1 MSHLADSAPSFTR
14 HRFKSR
20 RYPSNTYL
28 SITSKYLFCKMGNI
42 GSAVAHVSH
51 ICENLKR
58 QTESLRD
65 GQLGDLLDTAT
76 RAIDVAQ
83 AVAQSVAVAG
93 IALRA
98 TTTLSGLEAQRH
110 IEKLMGEMSE
120 SLKRLS
126 RTADVSV
133 NLQHQATFHE
143 HVYRFAA
150 YQIKL
155 ATPQQP
161 DGTPQFFFIYHPS
174 NEWHDSFD
182 ERLSAHPLIGLV
194 GATDSLGVLGQYLLA
209 FRNEFG
215 RDAVLHVL
223 VPSAHLYVLPDEI
236 CVPQELRPLRITGQ
250 TNFEGIEYCQATLL
264 GLEMAD
270 VRSVKIMPPRL
281 SRGGNA
287 VAKSASIC
295 AAVGAGATAFG
306 GVLVPSMLALNLLC
320 PPVGLALTA
329 GVWTSVVTAGLVGG
343 AASKT
348 AANAVE
354 GYVTNTLRAKKEARV
369 LRGAIN

>member
-1 MSHLADSAPSFTR
+1 
-14 HRFKSR
+14 
-20 RYPSNTYL
+20 
-28 SITSKYLFCKMGNI
+28 MGNI

-126 RTADVSV
+126 RTAD
-133 NLQHQATFHE
+133 
-143 HVYRFAA
+143 
-150 YQIKL
+150 
-155 ATPQQP
+155 
-161 DGTPQFFFIYHPS
+161 
-174 NEWHDSFD
+174 
-182 ERLSAHPLIGLV
+182 RLSAHPLIGLV